1 MFRLILKMAWK
12 NSFLRLPRTLLL
24 IIMIAVSMSMM
35 ISIQG
40 LYDGMT
46 VNMIDKNKRSDS
58 GDFSIYAKDYRI
70 QKDLKHV
77 IKNADKIKADLQKNK
92 AVKAVVLRVQADG
105 LASTARKSSFASIR
119 GIDLEDEERFGEFG
133 TFLKEGKITLK
144 KRDVIVGIE
153 LAKTLKVHVGS
164 KIIFSTQDI
173 SGEINSIALK
183 VSAIVQTT
191 NISLDNTA
199 LFVDIKRLHKFLGLP
214 LDEAT
219 QIGVMSKKS
228 DVYKKVKA
236 KYPNLDVKSFIE
248 LMPMIKQMQD
258 MMVIFNSITFFI
270 VMSVVFVGIL
280 GVMYVSILDRI
291 REFGIV
297 LGIGMKYKYI
307 RAQIFA
313 EAAIVGFIGY
323 VIGSVFGLV
332 MLVYLRDYGLDLSAF
347 ADAMQSFG
355 YETVVHGTIKVS
367 YFSTTF
373 LAIMSASILSVLI
386 PLRKIKKLNPIE
398 VIKAQ
403 I

>member
-1 MFRLILKMAWK
+1 MFRLVLKMAWR

-46 VNMIDKNKRSDS
+46 ANMIDKNKRSES
-58 GDFSIYAKDYRI
+58 GDFSLYAKDYRI
-70 QKDLKHV
+70 QRDLKHV
-77 IKNADKIKADLQKNK
+77 IKNAHKIKADLQKTQG
-92 AVKAVVLRVQADG
+92 VKAVISRLNADG
-105 LASTARKSSFASIR
+105 LASTARKSSFAAII
-119 GIDLEDEERFGEFG
+119 GIDLKDEESFGEFS

-144 KRDVIVGIE
+144 KRDALIGIE

-164 KIIFSTQDI
+164 KIIFSTQDV

-183 VSAIVQTT
+183 VSGIVQTT

-199 LFVDIKRLHKFLGLP
+199 LFVDGKRLHKFLGLP

-219 QIGVMSKKS
+219 QIGVMSKNS
-228 DVYKKVKA
+228 DVYKDVKV

-307 RAQIFA
+307 RLQIFL
-313 EAAIVGFIGY
+313 EAGIVGLSGY
-323 VIGSVFGLV
+323 VIGSLFGIG
-332 MLVYLRDYGLDLSAF
+332 MLIYLRDYGLDLSAF

-355 YETVVHGTIKVS
+355 YETTVHGTIKVS
-367 YFSTTF
+367 YFTTTF
-373 LAIMSASILSVLI
+373 LAIMSASILSVFI
-386 PLRKIKKLNPIE
+386 PLRKIKRLNPID

>member
-1 MFRLILKMAWK
+1 MFRLILKMAWR

-24 IIMIAVSMSMM
+24 IVMIAVSMSMM

-105 LASTARKSSFASIR
+105 LASTARKSSFAVIK
-119 GIDLEDEERFGEFG
+119 GIDLEDEEHFGEFS
-133 TFLKEGKITLK
+133 TFLKEGKITLN

-164 KIIFSTQDI
+164 KIIFSTQDV

-183 VSAIVQTT
+183 VSAVVQTT

-199 LFVDIKRLHKFLGLP
+199 LFVDNKKLHKFLGLP
-214 LDEAT
+214 LGEAT
-219 QIGVMSKKS
+219 QIGVMSKNS
-228 DVYKKVKA
+228 DVYKEIKT

-270 VMSVVFVGIL
+270 VMSVVFIGIL

-313 EAAIVGFIGY
+313 EAGIVGFIGY
-323 VIGSVFGLV
+323 VIGSIFGIV

-355 YETVVHGTIKVS
+355 YETTVHGTIKVS
-367 YFSTTF
+367 YFTTTF
-373 LAIMSASILSVLI
+373 LAIMSASMLSVLI
-386 PLRKIKKLNPIE
+386 PLRKIKRLNPID
-398 VIKAQ
+398 VIKAEK
-403 I
+403 